1 MITLKARVL
10 KIFSRLTRVF
20 QMQAMNGRVGEKYI
34 IAIAREL
41 AKGLKAVHD
50 ADIIHRDI
58 KGIFQQQP
66 AC

>member
-1 MITLKARVL
+1 
-10 KIFSRLTRVF
+10 
-20 QMQAMNGRVGEKYI
+20 MQAMNGKVEEKYI
-34 IAIAREL
+34 KAIAREL

-58 KGIFQQQP
+58 KGTWQHQP

>member
-1 MITLKARVL
+1 
-10 KIFSRLTRVF
+10 
-20 QMQAMNGRVGEKYI
+20 MQAMNGRVGEKYI

-58 KGIFQQQP
+58 KGIILLKI
-66 AC
+66 AKHKHLRW

>member
-1 MITLKARVL
+1 
-10 KIFSRLTRVF
+10 
-20 QMQAMNGRVGEKYI
+20 MQAMNGRVAEKYI
-34 IAIAREL
+34 KPIAREL

-58 KGIFQQQP
+58 KGMFQQQP